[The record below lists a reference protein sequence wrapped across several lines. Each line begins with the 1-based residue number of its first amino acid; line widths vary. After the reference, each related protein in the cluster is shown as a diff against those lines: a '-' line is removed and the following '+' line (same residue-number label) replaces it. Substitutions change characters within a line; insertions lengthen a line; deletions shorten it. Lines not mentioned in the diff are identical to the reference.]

1 MLTIFYDIGKDK
13 ISIRNTNQFQY
24 RINFFFTNTLSTVN
38 QLGSPGPTDPGFPQK
53 NSRPFR
59 TKKFLRHFR
68 FILQKPLHHKFLII
82 KNLNETS
89 KTKWRIFRKAY
100 LSLQGQPKILWTRY
114 LNLVTSPASHK
125 PKRILAIV
133 EDMTFF

>member
-1 MLTIFYDIGKDK
+1 LTIFYDIGKDK
-13 ISIRNTNQFQY
+13 ISIRKTNQFQY
-24 RINFFFTNTLSTVN
+24 RINFFFTNTLSTGN
-38 QLGSPGPTDPGFPQK
+38 QLRSPGPTDPGFPQK
-53 NSRPFR
+53 NSRPFP
-59 TKKFLRHFR
+59 TKILLRHFR
-68 FILQKPLHHKFLII
+68 FILQTPLHQKILII

-100 LSLQGQPKILWTRY
+100 PTLQGQPNILWTRY
-114 LNLVTSPASHK
+114 LKLVTSPASHK